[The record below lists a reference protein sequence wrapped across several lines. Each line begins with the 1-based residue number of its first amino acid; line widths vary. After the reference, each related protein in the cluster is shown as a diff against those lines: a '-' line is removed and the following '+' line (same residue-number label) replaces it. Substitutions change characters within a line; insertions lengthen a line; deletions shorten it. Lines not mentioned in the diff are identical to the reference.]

1 TGTSSGL
8 KPGAA
13 VTVTVNGIDHE
24 ARVLADGT
32 WRVTVPKAEV
42 EALTGESVNVKV
54 SGTSEA
60 GNPVDID
67 RDITLDL
74 SPISIS
80 VDPVT
85 DDNVLNAA
93 EKGASVEI
101 SGKTTGVEAGR
112 EVTLTLG
119 DKTYTAVVQADGS
132 WKTSIDAGDLKDG
145 DATFSVSVETSSN
158 NEAHASWTFT
168 VDTTA
173 PTLTIDPIAADNML
187 NAAEAGQP
195 LTLSGTSSAEAG
207 QTVNVTFNGHD
218 YTATVGTNGRWTLQ
232 VPADDMRGIANGD
245 APVTATI
252 TDRAGNPANAGVSVL
267 VDTAVP
273 EVTINKVAGDD
284 IINSAEHGQA
294 LLVTGSATNAQ
305 AGDKVTVTLNGH
317 DYVTVLDANGGWS
330 VGVPASDVAALADAD
345 YTITAAVTDKAGNSN
360 HADRDIAVD
369 LAKPVLTIDTV
380 AGDDVINSAE
390 KGGALTLSGTATG
403 VATGADVSVTLN
415 GNTYHATV
423 EANGTWS
430 LVVSA
435 ADVAALGE
443 AGYRIVA
450 SVTGSSGNEG
460 SVGRDVLVDS
470 ALPGVIINAVAGDD
484 VINTAESKA
493 DLDISGRVI
502 NAAEGDIVTVK
513 VGANTYTTTVE
524 PGLTWKVTVPAAD
537 MDGLTTGKLDVAAT
551 V

>member
-1 TGTSSGL
+1 NGHGNTGAGVRDVAVNLDQPTLSLDPVTGDNIINLSEHGQDLILTGTSSGL

-173 PTLTIDPIAADNML
+173 PTLTIDP
-187 NAAEAGQP
+187 
-195 LTLSGTSSAEAG
+195 
-207 QTVNVTFNGHD
+207 
-218 YTATVGTNGRWTLQ
+218 
-232 VPADDMRGIANGD
+232 
-245 APVTATI
+245 
-252 TDRAGNPANAGVSVL
+252 
-267 VDTAVP
+267 
-273 EVTINKVAGDD
+273 
-284 IINSAEHGQA
+284 
-294 LLVTGSATNAQ
+294 
-305 AGDKVTVTLNGH
+305 
-317 DYVTVLDANGGWS
+317 
-330 VGVPASDVAALADAD
+330 
-345 YTITAAVTDKAGNSN
+345 
-360 HADRDIAVD
+360 
-369 LAKPVLTIDTV
+369 
-380 AGDDVINSAE
+380 
-390 KGGALTLSGTATG
+390 
-403 VATGADVSVTLN
+403 
-415 GNTYHATV
+415 
-423 EANGTWS
+423 
-430 LVVSA
+430 
-435 ADVAALGE
+435 
-443 AGYRIVA
+443 
-450 SVTGSSGNEG
+450 
-460 SVGRDVLVDS
+460 
-470 ALPGVIINAVAGDD
+470 
-484 VINTAESKA
+484 
-493 DLDISGRVI
+493 
-502 NAAEGDIVTVK
+502 
-513 VGANTYTTTVE
+513 
-524 PGLTWKVTVPAAD
+524 
-537 MDGLTTGKLDVAAT
+537 
-551 V
+551 